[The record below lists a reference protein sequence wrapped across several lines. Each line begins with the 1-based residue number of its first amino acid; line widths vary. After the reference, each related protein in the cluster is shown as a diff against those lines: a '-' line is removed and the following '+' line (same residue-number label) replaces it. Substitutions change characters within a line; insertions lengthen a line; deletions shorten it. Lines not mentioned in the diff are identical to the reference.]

1 MAIGLHFMSII
12 MATST
17 PLTDVAPNLPVAT
30 SAVHGSTKASV
41 TSLLIA
47 MMVGAIIASM
57 GFGGALYCLARSG
70 RLSLRKGTI
79 SKSAYPAGIAT
90 HLVTLDPLLVN
101 LADEGEST
109 YVRLSITLQVEDAD
123 VAKESKATSNKN
135 GDDVTATARDTAL
148 TVLGQQTANGLLAAD
163 GKEQLKA
170 ELLKALN
177 QQTPSLKVK
186 KILFTDFLVQ
196 R

>member
-1 MAIGLHFMSII
+1 

-17 PLTDVAPNLPVAT
+17 PLTDVAPNLPAST

-47 MMVGAIIASM
+47 MLVGAIIAAM
-57 GFGGALYCLARSG
+57 GFGGAFYYFARSG
-70 RLSLRKGTI
+70 RISLRKGAI
-79 SKSAYPAGIAT
+79 SKGVTPAEAPT
-90 HLVTLDPLLVN
+90 HLVALDPLLVN

-109 YVRLSITLQVEDAD
+109 YVRLSITLRVEDAGA
-123 VAKESKATSNKN
+123 AKESKAASNKS
-135 GDDVTATARDTAL
+135 GDDVIATARDTAL
-148 TVLGQQTANGLLAAD
+148 TVLGQQTANSLLAAD

-177 QQTPSLKVK
+177 QQAPSLKVK
-186 KILFTDFLVQ
+186 QIFFTDFLVQ